1 MYKYIFFDLD
11 GTLTDPREGITR
23 SVQYA
28 LAKMG
33 IEEPDLTKLE
43 VFIGPPLVDSF
54 MEYYGFTLDEARQG
68 TEYYR
73 ENFSVCG
80 WCQNKLFDGVK
91 KMLTDLKEH
100 GRVIAI
106 ASSKPE
112 YFVEKILA
120 YFEIDGLF
128 DYVCGGSMDESRTRK
143 DQVIEELLKRMNLS
157 GSEKKKILMVGD
169 RRHDVEGAAV
179 FGIPCLGLSMGFA
192 AEGELIQAGAAA
204 VVDSVEGITE
214 YILKGAGSY
223 EME

>member
-28 LAKMG
+28 LKKMG

-73 ENFSVCG
+73 ENFSVHG
-80 WCQNKLFDGVK
+80 WRQNKLFDGTK

-100 GRVIAI
+100 GKVIAV

-120 YFEIDGLF
+120 YFEIDELF
-128 DYVCGGSMDESRTRK
+128 DYVCGGSMDETRTHK
-143 DQVIEELLKRMNLS
+143 DQVIDELLKRMRLS
-157 GSEKKKILMVGD
+157 EPEKREILMVGD

-192 AEGELIQAGAAA
+192 AEGELEKAGAIA
-204 VVDSVEGITE
+204 VVDSVEGIAE
-214 YILKGAGSY
+214 YILKGA
-223 EME
+223 

>member
-28 LAKMG
+28 LKKMG

-73 ENFSVCG
+73 ENFSVHG
-80 WCQNKLFDGVK
+80 WRQNKLFDGTK

-100 GRVIAI
+100 GKVIAV

-120 YFEIDGLF
+120 YFEIDELF
-128 DYVCGGSMDESRTRK
+128 DYVCGGSMDETRTHK
-143 DQVIEELLKRMNLS
+143 DQVIDELLKRMRLS
-157 GSEKKKILMVGD
+157 EPEKREILMVGD

-192 AEGELIQAGAAA
+192 AEGELEKAGAIA
-204 VVDSVEGITE
+204 VGDSVEGITE
-214 YILKGAGSY
+214 YILKGA
-223 EME
+223 

>member
-28 LAKMG
+28 LKKMG

-73 ENFSVCG
+73 ENFSVHG
-80 WCQNKLFDGVK
+80 WRQNKLFDGTR

-100 GRVIAI
+100 GKVIAV

-120 YFEIDGLF
+120 YFEIDELF
-128 DYVCGGSMDESRTRK
+128 DYVCGGSMDETRTHK
-143 DQVIEELLKRMNLS
+143 DQVIDELLKRMRLS
-157 GSEKKKILMVGD
+157 EPEKREILMVGD

-192 AEGELIQAGAAA
+192 AEGELEKAGAIA

-214 YILKGAGSY
+214 YILKGA
-223 EME
+223 